1 MKFRARFGIGLTL
14 LLSAAGCYGQATTA
28 TSDHRDTAIRLE
40 QTGQYAESESEWHKL
55 LTLHPASAEAYAHL
69 GLLEA
74 RQEHYKEAVPLYR
87 KALALD
93 PRMPGL
99 RLNLGLSLFKSG
111 AMKEAIVTFT
121 PLLKSLPPES
131 PDSLRV
137 TTLIGL
143 AHYSIGEY
151 AAAIP
156 FFKTATA
163 HDPQN
168 LPFRMSMAQS

>member
-1 MKFRARFGIGLTL
+1 MARAQQRP
-14 LLSAAGCYGQATTA
+14 A
-28 TSDHRDTAIRLE
+28 TSDHREAAIQLE
-40 QTGQYAESESEWHKL
+40 QQGQIAESESEWHAFL
-55 LTLHPASAEAYAHL
+55 IGHPGSAEAYAHL

-74 RQEHYKEAVPLYR
+74 RQEHFKEAVPLYR
-87 KALALD
+87 RALALD

-111 AMKEAIVTFT
+111 AMKDAIVTFT
-121 PLLKSLPPES
+121 PLLKSLPAES

-137 TTLIGL
+137 STLIGL
-143 AHYSIGEY
+143 AHYSLGEY

-168 LPFRMSMAQS
+168 LPFRMSLAQSCLWARQYQCVLGTR